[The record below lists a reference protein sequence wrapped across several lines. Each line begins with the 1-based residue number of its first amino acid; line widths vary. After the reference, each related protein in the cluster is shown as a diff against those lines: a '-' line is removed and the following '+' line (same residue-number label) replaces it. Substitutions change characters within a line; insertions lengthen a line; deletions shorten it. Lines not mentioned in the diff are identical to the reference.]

1 MGGNCWS
8 RGPESQKASAIWLG
22 GVSAV
27 ISASDLDA
35 VTLGEVTWFA
45 YQCSCALPF
54 CAGSAESGNGLP
66 TAERPT
72 VVAGRSGYRG
82 LVWVGDDV
90 VVGVLH
96 RAFTIA
102 SWSCCGCELA
112 HVDR

>member
-1 MGGNCWS
+1 
-8 RGPESQKASAIWLG
+8 
-22 GVSAV
+22 VSAV

-82 LVWVGDDV
+82 LVSVGDDV

-102 SWSCCGCELA
+102 SLSCCGCELA